1 MSRLFSVI
9 VICGVLAACSGGSSP
24 TGPTQPSLPT
34 VPYTLTVRTQVAPPA
49 HTSIPGILYPYVHV
63 AMVDTPSQEWRG
75 GYLSEGEQTM
85 TFTNVIGLAHLVV
98 GRVPEGSA
106 RELEVVETEVT
117 MHGDQT
123 VDVLLRPKKEQRQMQ
138 ISQSIVD
145 GCPASWNVTRFC
157 RTVTLPVYHDG
168 TIAANVTFDAGQSG
182 MTLELWR
189 GTQERLA
196 TSTSP
201 SAGRRE
207 IASTPVTAGHVYYVR
222 ILYDEPRLLFSGSVN
237 ATT

>member
-1 MSRLFSVI
+1 VSRGCVVSQRHAEERRAHHSGAPAWRPHRRRPVFRQEPPAVGPRPCYPRPDRGRVPLMSRLFSVI

-106 RELEVVETEVT
+106 RELERSE
-117 MHGDQT
+117 G
-123 VDVLLRPKKEQRQMQ
+123 
-138 ISQSIVD
+138 
-145 GCPASWNVTRFC
+145 
-157 RTVTLPVYHDG
+157 
-168 TIAANVTFDAGQSG
+168 
-182 MTLELWR
+182 
-189 GTQERLA
+189 
-196 TSTSP
+196 
-201 SAGRRE
+201 
-207 IASTPVTAGHVYYVR
+207 
-222 ILYDEPRLLFSGSVN
+222 
-237 ATT
+237 